1 MKADV
6 KITFLGTGAGN
17 CIYRNHTAIVLDCP
31 DGTRLLLDGSSGNSL
46 LRQGAAV
53 GMMAQDY
60 DQVLLTHNHADHM
73 GGLPFVQGQRTLVNP
88 EGPPLRIYSTD
99 ESLDALRSLC
109 EATRLRSIT
118 VDKEGAKD
126 HAGRPVFQW
135 LPILSGHA
143 VELSGSTH
151 ASCFPV
157 DHVNGAVGWRVECGG
172 VSVVFSG
179 DTRFSNDLVKA
190 AKGARL
196 LIHEALST
204 GEYEETTRNR
214 GHSTSADAG
223 RAAALAGVKELVMT
237 HIDSPLHAD
246 TQPLIDD
253 ARKFFDGPISVAHDL
268 YQVSVNKS

>member
-1 MKADV
+1 MADV
-6 KITFLGTGAGN
+6 NITFLGTGAGN

-53 GMMAQDY
+53 GILAEDF
-60 DQVLLTHNHADHM
+60 DQVLLTHQHADHM
-73 GGLPFVQGQRTLVNP
+73 GGLPFLQGQRTLVNP
-88 EGPPLRIYSTD
+88 DGPPLRIYSTD

-109 EATRLRSIT
+109 EATRMRSISI
-118 VDKEGAKD
+118 DKEGAKD
-126 HAGRPVFQW
+126 QAGRPVFQW
-135 LPILSGHA
+135 LPTPSGHA
-143 VELSGSTH
+143 VELGASTH
-151 ASCFPV
+151 ASSFSV
-157 DHVNGAVGWRVECGG
+157 DHIDGAVGWRVECNGI
-172 VSVVFSG
+172 SVVFSG

-204 GEYEETTRNR
+204 EEVEETTRSR

-237 HIDSPLHAD
+237 HIDSPFHAD

-253 ARKFFDGPISVAHDL
+253 ARRYFDGPISVAHDL
-268 YQVSVNKS
+268 YQLSVGNS

>member
-1 MKADV
+1 MADV
-6 KITFLGTGAGN
+6 NITFLGTGAGN

-46 LRQGAAV
+46 LRQGAAM
-53 GMMAQDY
+53 GILAEDF
-60 DQVLLTHNHADHM
+60 DQVLLTHQHADHM
-73 GGLPFVQGQRTLVNP
+73 GGLPFLQGQRTLVIP
-88 EGPPLRIYSTD
+88 DGPPLRVYGPD
-99 ESLDALRSLC
+99 EALDALRSMC
-109 EATRLRSIT
+109 EATLMRPIS
-118 VDKEGAKD
+118 VNKEGAMD
-126 HAGRPVFQW
+126 HEGRPVFQW
-135 LPILSGHA
+135 LTTPAGHA
-143 VELSGSTH
+143 VELGASTH
-151 ASCFPV
+151 ASSFPV
-157 DHVNGAVGWRVECGG
+157 DHMDGAVGWRVECNG

-204 GEYEETTRNR
+204 GEEEEVTRNR

-237 HIDSPLHAD
+237 HIDSTFHTN

-253 ARKFFDGPISVAHDL
+253 ARRFFDGPISVAYDL
-268 YQVSVNKS
+268 YQVRVGNG